1 MGKLIKTMTYKQQIE
16 MRKNITTKRLYIITS
31 NKFRFYITFKRD
43 NNFEQFQQISISKVF
58 LDFHKCRDTCERSCT
73 IDSVARFQLS
83 L

>member
-1 MGKLIKTMTYKQQIE
+1 
-16 MRKNITTKRLYIITS
+16 MRKNVTTKRLYIITW
-31 NKFRFYITFKRD
+31 NTFCFYITLKRH

-58 LDFHKCRDTCERSCT
+58 LAFRKYRDTCERSCT